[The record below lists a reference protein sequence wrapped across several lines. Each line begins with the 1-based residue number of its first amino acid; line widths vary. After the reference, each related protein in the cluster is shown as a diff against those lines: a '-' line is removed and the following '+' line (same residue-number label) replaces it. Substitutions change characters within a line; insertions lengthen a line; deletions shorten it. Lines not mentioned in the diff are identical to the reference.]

1 MQQILDI
8 YDKTRT
14 ILNKTAFL
22 LMFSKACLTAGQ
34 ILRGLDAIEKCLIV
48 GENTGELWLQAEAWR
63 IKGELLLISN
73 NTQQAGG
80 EKKAGA
86 LNCFWNAYNVAK
98 SQKAK
103 MWELRTAISMAKLLY
118 IENRRDE
125 AREILNKTYAWF
137 TEGFETMDLQK
148 ARSLMTSLQ

>member
-1 MQQILDI
+1 
-8 YDKTRT
+8 
-14 ILNKTAFL
+14 
-22 LMFSKACLTAGQ
+22 
-34 ILRGLDAIEKCLIV
+34 V
-48 GENTGELWLQAEAWR
+48 
-63 IKGELLLISN
+63 
-73 NTQQAGG
+73 
-80 EKKAGA
+80 KKADA